1 VSATSGTSSATS
13 GTLGNAP
20 PVSFPGIASGI
31 DYNAIIQKYTA
42 DTLQQ
47 EKPTQLQINNL
58 NTQNTAILKITNLI
72 GSLQDALTD
81 LSNPQTF
88 NAFKATVA
96 NAANGSPPASASQI
110 NGQTPVA
117 GTYTINAQTLAT
129 ATTIVNN
136 PAANGTLSTTQPLDA
151 AGTAITATNGT
162 SSNGKL
168 TIDGVQ
174 INYDVTTQT
183 IGQIVAQINTVL
195 AAQVPAGSATLNA
208 NGTVTLTGVTS
219 LGSGADS
226 GNLEQ
231 VLKLDTA
238 QIVGGVVTSSSPIA
252 GLNEN
257 SVLNQNNNAGFATAV
272 TSGTFTIN
280 GVQFTVDATKN
291 SLSDLITQIN
301 GSAAGVTATYNA
313 QTSSITLTSKSP
325 GPQSILLGAGSD
337 TSNFLSA
344 AGLKTGTT
352 TAGTGASLTY
362 TDATGPHTVYS
373 ATNDFTSVIPG
384 IDLNITASGGAGAGS
399 TYYTVSVAA
408 DPTTAEAAIQKFI
421 TAYNNVIQELNKD
434 TVAPTVTAGTNAK
447 TGTSTASSTGGGV
460 LYGNYQISGLRDQ
473 LVNLVSGFIP
483 SGSTSYNSLQSVGI
497 LLDTNSQ
504 SVGTQDSSTSTSD
517 ATPSSNNSFAV
528 NATSGQLS
536 ALDTS
541 KFEAAYAANTIAVQ
555 KLFTLTPKLSGTQ
568 AGAEPV
574 PGATYGF
581 SYMLGSTLANT
592 DGLTTFLTNSV
603 IAPANLANTL
613 LTQIVDSNNKQ
624 IDSLQQQIT
633 FINDEAT
640 RQADQLRAQFTASET
655 QIAQLQALQSQ
666 IAAIGNGNTIA

>member
-1 VSATSGTSSATS
+1 MSATSGTSSATS

-58 NTQNTAILKITNLI
+58 NAQNTAILKITNLI
-72 GSLQDALTD
+72 GSVQDALTA
-81 LSNPQTF
+81 LSDPQTF

-96 NAANGSPPASASQI
+96 NAANGSPPASTSQI
-110 NGQTPVA
+110 KGQTPVA
-117 GTYTINAQTLAT
+117 GTYTINAQTVAT

-136 PAANGTLSTTQPLDA
+136 PAANGTLSPTQPLDA

-162 SSNGKL
+162 ASNGKI

-231 VLKLDTA
+231 VLKLNTA
-238 QIVGGVVTSSSPIA
+238 QIVGGVVTSSSSVA

-257 SVLNQNNNAGFATAV
+257 SVLNQNSNAGFATAV
-272 TSGTFTIN
+272 TPGTFTIN
-280 GVQFTVDATKN
+280 GVQFTVDPTKN
-291 SLSDLITQIN
+291 SLSDLIMQIN

-313 QTSSITLTSKSP
+313 QTSSFTLTSKSP

-344 AGLKTGTT
+344 VGISTGTT
-352 TAGTGASLTY
+352 TAGMGASLSY

-373 ATNDFTSVIPG
+373 STNDFTSAIPG
-384 IDLNITASGGAGAGS
+384 IDLNITTSGGSLGS
-399 TYYTVSVAA
+399 TYYTVA
-408 DPTTAEAAIQKFI
+408 
-421 TAYNNVIQELNKD
+421 
-434 TVAPTVTAGTNAK
+434 
-447 TGTSTASSTGGGV
+447 
-460 LYGNYQISGLRDQ
+460 
-473 LVNLVSGFIP
+473 
-483 SGSTSYNSLQSVGI
+483 
-497 LLDTNSQ
+497 
-504 SVGTQDSSTSTSD
+504 
-517 ATPSSNNSFAV
+517 
-528 NATSGQLS
+528 
-536 ALDTS
+536 
-541 KFEAAYAANTIAVQ
+541 
-555 KLFTLTPKLSGTQ
+555 
-568 AGAEPV
+568 
-574 PGATYGF
+574 
-581 SYMLGSTLANT
+581 
-592 DGLTTFLTNSV
+592 
-603 IAPANLANTL
+603 
-613 LTQIVDSNNKQ
+613 
-624 IDSLQQQIT
+624 
-633 FINDEAT
+633 
-640 RQADQLRAQFTASET
+640 
-655 QIAQLQALQSQ
+655 
-666 IAAIGNGNTIA
+666 